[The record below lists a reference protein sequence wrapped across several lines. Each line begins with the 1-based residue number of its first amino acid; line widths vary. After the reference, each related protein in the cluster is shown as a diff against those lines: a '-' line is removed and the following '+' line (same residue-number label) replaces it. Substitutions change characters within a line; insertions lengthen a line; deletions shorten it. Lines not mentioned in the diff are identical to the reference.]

1 MRVRLVPYW
10 KRYMRKAR
18 YRCKRYFLYLPVAI
32 GDRLDLSVDYFVR
45 LFGPA
50 IVFVPKDMEFPLSWL
65 ENLENANRENRTSRV
80 RPSTHPLLENSNEK
94 AVDK

>member
-1 MRVRLVPYW
+1 
-10 KRYMRKAR
+10 
-18 YRCKRYFLYLPVAI
+18 LYLPVAI